1 MCFSA
6 IQRLVVTFFARERTP
21 PAYRVETNDDDDEN
35 QEIQRGSYRESSS
48 SRDIRAREITPN
60 WEKNMDFRITLLL
73 IIGKY
78 FIEAFI
84 TTIDAP
90 LLWQMGALP

>member
-1 MCFSA
+1 M
-6 IQRLVVTFFARERTP
+6 TFFARERTP
-21 PAYRVETNDDDDEN
+21 PAYRVETNDDDDDENEEN

-90 LLWQMGALP
+90 LLYQRGALP